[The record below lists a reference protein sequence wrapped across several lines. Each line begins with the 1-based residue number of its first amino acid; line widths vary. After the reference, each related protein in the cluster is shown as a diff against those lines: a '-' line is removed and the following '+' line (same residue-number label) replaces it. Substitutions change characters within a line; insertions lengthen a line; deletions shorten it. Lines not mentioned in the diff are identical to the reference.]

1 MSSKNSPRFTAEE
14 SRVLFGTPSP
24 TSTSAQTGTPTSMRE
39 RMRTALGQGGGL
51 SRFAPVFILL
61 AIMWII
67 EIVDAIVPADLDLLG
82 LQSWNPLTLYGIVTS
97 PLLHAGFGH
106 LMANTFP
113 FLILGL
119 FIAAEGA
126 RRFWLVTGIVAL
138 VAGLGAWLTT
148 MPGHYIVGASGI
160 VFGYFGYLAVR
171 TWFTEDVVRKII
183 YFAIGLFVFVTYGAS
198 LVFGMF
204 PQANGVS
211 WQGHLFGFIGGV
223 LAAWLIHRRRGSRA
237 RVES

>member
-1 MSSKNSPRFTAEE
+1 MSSDNSPRFTAEE
-14 SRVLFGTPSP
+14 SRALFGTDSP
-24 TSTSAQTGTPTSMRE
+24 HSPQPGTRQSPGARLRSMYS
-39 RMRTALGQGGGL
+39 GGF

-61 AIMWII
+61 AIMWIV
-67 EIVDAIVPADLDLLG
+67 EIVDAILPADLDAFG
-82 LQSWNPLTLYGIVTS
+82 LQSWNPIALYGIVTG

-106 LMANTFP
+106 LLANMFP

-126 RRFWLVTGIVAL
+126 RRFWLVTVISAV
-138 VAGLGAWLTT
+138 VSGLGAWLTT
-148 MPGHYIVGASGI
+148 FPGHYIVGASGI

-171 TWFTEDVVRKII
+171 TWFTEDVLRRII

-198 LVFGMF
+198 LVFGLF

-211 WQGHLFGFIGGV
+211 WQGHLFGFIGGII
-223 LAAWLIHRRRGSRA
+223 AAWYIHRRSGA
-237 RVES
+237 RPVA

>member
-1 MSSKNSPRFTAEE
+1 MSSDNSPRFTPEE
-14 SRVLFGTPSP
+14 PRPLFATDSPHSPQPGTRQSP
-24 TSTSAQTGTPTSMRE
+24 GARLRSMYS
-39 RMRTALGQGGGL
+39 GGF

-61 AIMWII
+61 AIMWIV
-67 EIVDAIVPADLDLLG
+67 EIVDAILPADLDAFG
-82 LQSWNPLTLYGIVTS
+82 LQSWNPIALYGIVTG

-106 LMANTFP
+106 LLANTFP

-126 RRFWLVTGIVAL
+126 RRFWLVTVISAV
-138 VAGLGAWLTT
+138 VSGLGAWLTT
-148 MPGHYIVGASGI
+148 FPGHYIVGASGI

-171 TWFTEDVVRKII
+171 TWFTEDVLRRII

-198 LVFGMF
+198 LVFGLF

-211 WQGHLFGFIGGV
+211 W
-223 LAAWLIHRRRGSRA
+223 
-237 RVES
+237 